1 MRQRGSFFRPVNQAA
16 KKEQRK
22 ERHRAEEDH
31 QELREGHCSKGSGF
45 AGRGHHSTIVPA
57 APGPAMIDFDQPR
70 AATTMISTL

>member
-16 KKEQRK
+16 KKNSARSAT
-22 ERHRAEEDH
+22 AEEDH

-57 APGPAMIDFDQPR
+57 APGPR
-70 AATTMISTL
+70 